1 MQNSGIKNKEH
12 YETLIH
18 KVLSNEKYGQTAN
31 STNAG
36 VKGGRTKPYEEWTKE
51 ELYQQARKVGVEGRS
66 YMNKRSLIKSLR
78 NN

>member
-31 STNAG
+31 SSNAG
-36 VKGGRTKPYEEWTKE
+36 ENVRTKPYEEWTKE

-66 YMNKRSLIKSLR
+66 YMNKRNLIKSLR

>member
-1 MQNSGIKNKEH
+1 MQNSETNNKEH

-18 KVLSNEKYGQTAN
+18 KVLSNEKFNTPTSGEKA
-31 STNAG
+31 
-36 VKGGRTKPYEEWTKE
+36 RPYEEWTKD

-66 YMNKRSLIKSLR
+66 YMNKKNLIKSLR

>member
-1 MQNSGIKNKEH
+1 MQNSGIKNKEM

-31 STNAG
+31 SSKAG
-36 VKGGRTKPYEEWTKE
+36 ENVRTKPYEEWTKE

-66 YMNKRSLIKSLR
+66 YMNKRNLIKSLR

>member
-18 KVLSNEKYGQTAN
+18 KVLSNEKYGQTSN
-31 STNAG
+31 SSNEEEN
-36 VKGGRTKPYEEWTKE
+36 GRTKPYEEWTKE

-66 YMNKRSLIKSLR
+66 YMNKRNLIKSLR